1 MAVDKCADMCESE
14 SRWENLDH
22 DHDGDQVKIDQ
33 QTGPV
38 GGWGPIRSDSD
49 ADDDSDSRPMTAPL
63 RRLLLAPFVQPAV
76 ASGGPHMTPAAQ
88 LVSESVES
96 HLRGAGAD
104 SEGRARRTSLSLFDK
119 RVCVCVEK
127 ENRKWKMVKAKG
139 WPRLDPHAHTC
150 TCTRRVSCIE
160 YLVTC
165 ISKLF
170 VSQSVNRRKSKQSP
184 ALSLGRVSDSDL
196 WQCAVRQ
203 GLIPSG
209 NRWNP

>member
-1 MAVDKCADMCESE
+1 MKVPAKAMAVDKCADMCESE

-104 SEGRARRTSLSLFDK
+104 SEGRARRTSLSLF
-119 RVCVCVEK
+119 
-127 ENRKWKMVKAKG
+127 
-139 WPRLDPHAHTC
+139 
-150 TCTRRVSCIE
+150 
-160 YLVTC
+160 
-165 ISKLF
+165 
-170 VSQSVNRRKSKQSP
+170 
-184 ALSLGRVSDSDL
+184 
-196 WQCAVRQ
+196 
-203 GLIPSG
+203 
-209 NRWNP
+209 